1 VTEETKPQEQGIED
15 VIPKGKPKWKL
26 VNQIGR
32 SQRPIR
38 EGDEAKMREEY
49 DRVIKAGIPGS
60 ILLLDDTGK
69 IAEQHSG
76 FANEKTRHGMAE
88 DGSPY
93 EPAVVERGH
102 PNFDLGAIAEAIK
115 SQPETDPDAEPEPST
130 ANSIEDS
137 GAETERRTKELSDR
151 LKEVEAALHK
161 VSKQRP
167 EVESAEPMSKPPT
180 GPSRP
185 FARGPFG
192 REVPR
197 GPKIPPPRGER
208 MRGQPCG
215 GGLTGLLS
223 FLQAANVYYSQM
235 QASQRR
241 IARRH
246 RRFGFEM
253 LIRLISGAPVCE
265 STVHAS
271 YSDAQEATR
280 M

>member
-1 VTEETKPQEQGIED
+1 
-15 VIPKGKPKWKL
+15 

-32 SQRPIR
+32 SERPIR
-38 EGDEAKMREEY
+38 EGSEEKMREEY
-49 DRVIKAGIPGS
+49 ERVIKAGVMSGS
-60 ILLLDDTGK
+60 IILLDDTGK
-69 IAEQHSG
+69 IAAQHSS
-76 FANEKTRHGMAE
+76 FADEKTRHGRTE

-93 EPAVVERGH
+93 EPPVIERGH
-102 PNFDLGAIAEAIK
+102 PNFDLTSIADAIK
-115 SQPETDPDAEPEPST
+115 AQPETDPDDDPEEPSSSEAT
-130 ANSIEDS
+130 S
-137 GAETERRTKELSDR
+137 GDVEVRAKDLEER
-151 LKEVEAALHK
+151 LKEVEAALASKGKVEATKKPYEPPKVQGPFRSGDGHK
-161 VSKQRP
+161 
-167 EVESAEPMSKPPT
+167 EAEPRM
-180 GPSRP
+180 
-185 FARGPFG
+185 
-192 REVPR
+192 
-197 GPKIPPPRGER
+197 PPPRGER